1 MNKVRYQ
8 MYRVTRIMGDVQ
20 AITGGNPQ
28 RIGVRVGR
36 RLAGRCFARISG
48 GGGGFG
54 RVLLELLFVLLG
66 RFVGSRGRW

>member
-1 MNKVRYQ
+1 
-8 MYRVTRIMGDVQ
+8 MGDVQ
-20 AITGGNPQ
+20 ALTSGDP
-28 RIGVRVGR
+28 RRVGVRVGR
-36 RLAGRCFARISG
+36 RLAGRAFARVAG